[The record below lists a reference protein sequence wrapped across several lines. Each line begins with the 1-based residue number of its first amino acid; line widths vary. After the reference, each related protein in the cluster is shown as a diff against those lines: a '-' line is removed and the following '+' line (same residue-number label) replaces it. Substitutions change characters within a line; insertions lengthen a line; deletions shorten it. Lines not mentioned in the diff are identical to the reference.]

1 MVEAGLPAS
10 GPQHSPG
17 VQHEDIHTSLAAVSR
32 ALAAAAASPAP
43 AEGDTRP
50 VPLSLSRS
58 ASDAVD
64 SGVAV
69 LAEASGGSMSLE
81 SSCERGA
88 CCSSLTERATSAEM
102 KAIASGNAADMVAML
117 TAHRQIAT
125 GDTEPAC
132 KIRQNLRACSGVL
145 GSAAKSACE
154 ASAKAGPTGG
164 LAWQIAVLDAMP
176 LGPSALDYNFTAR
189 GHLPEVCGLSAG
201 RGTHSYML
209 RSHFLWHVTDSVV
222 CLFMLA
228 RHPHPAHYH
237 STVHA
242 CAWALPVP

>member
-1 MVEAGLPAS
+1 MGETGFPAS

-17 VQHEDIHTSLAAVSR
+17 VQHGDVYNSLGAVSR

-43 AEGDTRP
+43 AEEDTCP
-50 VPLSLSRS
+50 VPLILSRS

-64 SGVAV
+64 SAVAV
-69 LAEASGGSMSLE
+69 LAEASRGSMSLE
-81 SSCERGA
+81 TSCERGA
-88 CCSSLTERATSAEM
+88 CCSSLTDRAASAEM

-132 KIRQNLRACSGVL
+132 EIRQNLRACSGVL

-154 ASAKAGPTGG
+154 ASAKAGPIGG

-189 GHLPEVCGLSAG
+189 GHLPEVWLVCWLWH
-201 RGTHSYML
+201 TFIHTQKPV
-209 RSHFLWHVTDSVV
+209 LWHVTDSVV
-222 CLFMLA
+222 RLLMLA

-237 STVHA
+237 STVHSR
-242 CAWALPVP
+242 AWDFLFP